1 MSKGRILSKSPCNA
15 DLFEGKAHEKL
26 AKTIADEI
34 VSDENCT
41 IIGIDGGWGS
51 GKSNLVGMVEK
62 YLTRENSETKD
73 KYHFFTY
80 DAWGHQND
88 LPRRS
93 ILEELTSDITQGPN
107 ALLAESTWKQRL
119 DNLLAK
125 RKKTKTKT
133 VPSLNFAIVTIALLT
148 AFTPM
153 INAIAEK
160 FPSQLGRLI
169 FTIAIYLIPIVIIV
183 CKQIRSLKMHGQEI
197 NCENFFTELFL
208 LYKDK
213 VTENEKFETIS
224 EREPSTKQFKD
235 WMNDI
240 NKDIK
245 SKDKH
250 LVIVFDNMDRL
261 PKQKVQELWS
271 AIHSF
276 FSETYYSNIKVI
288 VPFDRLHIRNAFQSE
303 NLADKNE
310 NKVKVYGDDF
320 INKTFYIVYHV
331 APPILS
337 GWKHYFEYQWNNAFG
352 NDYPLD
358 NAVLQIYD
366 MMTEEHSPRKIV
378 AFINEFVTIK
388 SVCDDSIPERYIAL
402 FIFGRSEISLNP
414 MKQILSPSYLGSLEF
429 MYKDDKN
436 MAEYMSSLYYQLPVK
451 DAVDIVYTRHFTK
464 ELDDNNPESI
474 QQMRA
479 SGNSKFFAILDRAIA
494 QVNNTENATLA
505 LHTVFE
511 DETNAQIK
519 NIWECLYVKDK
530 VVRGEIIKYKPYH
543 KVLLLHIHNKS
554 EYINDLISAYHAAF
568 RDDSDVKEYIK
579 GIDDLAEIEEVNLYD
594 MLESLDKAI
603 SPNQF
608 ITLVEEVGEDYN
620 QYGLTCNDDMLSKF
634 LCEQDVNAW
643 GTLKILPYLDKQEY
657 PLATFEAKIEES
669 LQASSLG
676 VEQAKILFTRL
687 KELKKNSRI
696 NYKVYFPNS
705 TLDVMFNNAKD
716 DFKYDLIAMRL
727 SAFEEFS
734 STQNNYFNTY
744 LNNPKDE
751 DIFKVAK
758 VSNKYVSYGD
768 LLLRLDKF
776 HNPFVKSLCKYLTIN
791 KGGVQSMNIIAVA
804 KKFKMILD
812 NSDITANELFFRMND
827 WKQFKSNIKE
837 SDISSIPFA
846 FFKAA
851 KEVDCELSE
860 YVLDLATKYM
870 QSVSQNEWSE
880 YIKKGDNMQFNLIK
894 LHHPTKIQPF
904 FDAFKSIMKSYANGE
919 SSDCIDKAMVESVI
933 DICLDMNHEVKRLFM
948 DIRDIFINSGITCEK
963 LKYFGNWLFKYA
975 DLEHTL
981 GCLDKILP
989 SELLDDN
996 DIILMM
1002 EHNKDVV
1009 KGMVEHAA
1017 DSSEFISKLESML
1030 QGNKKD
1036 NDNLKNL
1043 CAFLDVEIGETK

>member
-1 MSKGRILSKSPCNA
+1 MSKGIILSKSPCNA

-62 YLTRENSETKD
+62 YLTGGNSETKD

-93 ILEELTSDITQGPN
+93 ILEELTSDITQGTN
-107 ALLAESTWKQRL
+107 ALLAENTWKQRL

-133 VPSLNFAIVTIALLT
+133 VPSLNFAIVTIALMT

-153 INAIAEK
+153 INAIAEEI
-160 FPSQLGRLI
+160 PYQCGRLF
-169 FTIAIYLIPIVIIV
+169 FTIAIYLIPIAFIV
-183 CKQIRSLKMHGQEI
+183 YKQRCSLKKHGQEF

-213 VTENEKFETIS
+213 VIENEKFETIS

-245 SKDKH
+245 SKDKY
-250 LVIVFDNMDRL
+250 LIIVFDNMDRL

-451 DAVDIVYTRHFTK
+451 EAVDIVYTRHFTK

-474 QQMRA
+474 KQMKTA
-479 SGNSKFFAILDRAIA
+479 SNSKFFAILDRAIA

-505 LHTVFE
+505 LQTVFE

-519 NIWECLYVKDK
+519 NIWECLYEKDK
-530 VVRGEIIKYKPYH
+530 LVRGEIIKYEPYH
-543 KVLLLHIHNKS
+543 KVLLTHINNKS
-554 EYINDLISAYHAAF
+554 EYINDLIRAYLAAF
-568 RDDSDVKEYIK
+568 KEESDINEYIN
-579 GIDDLAEIEEVNLYD
+579 GIDDLAEVEDVDLYS
-594 MLESLDKAI
+594 MLENLHNVV
-603 SPNQF
+603 SPEQF
-608 ITLVEEVGEDYN
+608 VVLVKVTKKEYKR
-620 QYGLTCNDDMLSKF
+620 YGLYCNDATLSDF
-634 LCEQDVNAW
+634 MSNQDVNFW
-643 GTLKILPYLDKQEY
+643 EELTILPYLDRKEY
-657 PLATFEAKIEES
+657 PLGSFKSKIEDG
-669 LQASSLG
+669 LKANNLR
-676 VEQAKILFTRL
+676 VETAKILFARL
-687 KELKKNSRI
+687 KEIKTDSII
-696 NYKVYFPNS
+696 NYKDYFQNNI
-705 TLDVMFNNAKD
+705 LDNLFHNAKD
-716 DFKYDLIAMRL
+716 EFRYDLISMRL
-727 SAFEEFS
+727 SAFADFAGS
-734 STQNNYFNTY
+734 NNFLNSY
-744 LNNPKDE
+744 LNTNIEE
-751 DIFKVAK
+751 DVIEVAK
-758 VSNKYVSYGD
+758 VSNRYVCYGD
-768 LLLRLDKF
+768 LLLHLDMF
-776 HNPFVKSLCKYLTIN
+776 HNPFVKALCKYHTN
-791 KGGVQSMNIIAVA
+791 NQVSVQSMNFIEVA
-804 KKFKMILD
+804 KKFEMILN
-812 NSDITANELFFRMND
+812 NSDITASEMFLRMND
-827 WKQFKSNIKE
+827 RKQYKSNIKE
-837 SDISSIPFA
+837 SDISSLPFA
-846 FFKAA
+846 FFEAA
-851 KEVDCELSE
+851 KEVDCELST
-860 YVLDLATKYM
+860 YVLGLATKYM
-870 QSVSQNEWSE
+870 QSLSQDEWKE
-880 YIKKGDNMQFNLIK
+880 YINIGDNMQFKLIK

-933 DICLDMNHEVKRLFM
+933 DICLDMNHDVKRLFK

-975 DLEHTL
+975 NLEHKL

-1002 EHNKDVV
+1002 EQNKDVV

-1017 DSSEFISKLESML
+1017 DSSEFTSKLESML
-1030 QGNKKD
+1030 KGNKK
-1036 NDNLKNL
+1036 NNENLKNL
-1043 CAFLDVEIGETK
+1043 CAFLDIEIGETK

>member
-62 YLTRENSETKD
+62 CLAEGNSETKD

-119 DNLLAK
+119 DNLIAK

-133 VPSLNFAIVTIALLT
+133 VPSLNFAIVTIALMT

-169 FTIAIYLIPIVIIV
+169 FTITIYLIPIVIIV
-183 CKQIRSLKMHGQEI
+183 CNQIRSLKMHGQEI

-276 FSETYYSNIKVI
+276 FSETFYSNIKVI
-288 VPFDRLHIRNAFQSE
+288 VPFDRQHIRNAFQSE
-303 NLADKNE
+303 NIADNDK

-337 GWKHYFEYQWNNAFG
+337 GWKQYFEYQWNNAFG
-352 NDYPLD
+352 YDYPLD

-388 SVCDDSIPERYIAL
+388 SICDDSIPERYIAL
-402 FIFGRSEISLNP
+402 FIFGRSEISEKP
-414 MKQILSPSYLGSLEF
+414 MEQILSPSYLGSLEF
-429 MYKDDKN
+429 MYKEDKE
-436 MAEYMSSLYYQLPVK
+436 MAGYMSSLFYQLPVN
-451 DAVDIVYTRHFTK
+451 DAIDIIYSRHFTK
-464 ELDDNNPESI
+464 ELDENNPESI
-474 QQMRA
+474 KQMRA
-479 SGNSKFFAILDRAIA
+479 SGNAKFFAILDRAIA
-494 QVNNTENATLA
+494 QVNNTENAAIA
-505 LHTVFE
+505 LQTVFE
-511 DETNAQIK
+511 NETNSQIQ
-519 NIWECLYVKDK
+519 NLWECLYVKDK
-530 VVRGEIIKYKPYH
+530 VVREEISKYVPYH
-543 KVLLLHIHNKS
+543 KVILSHIHDKS
-554 EYINDLISAYHAAF
+554 EYINELISAYLAAF
-568 RDDSDVKEYIK
+568 KEESDINEYIN
-579 GIDDLAEIEEVNLYD
+579 GIDDLAEVEDVDLYS
-594 MLESLDKAI
+594 MLENLHNVV
-603 SPNQF
+603 SPEQF
-608 ITLVEEVGEDYN
+608 VVLVKVTKKEYKR
-620 QYGLTCNDDMLSKF
+620 YGLYCNDATLSDF
-634 LCEQDVNAW
+634 MSNQDVNFW
-643 GTLKILPYLDKQEY
+643 KELTILPYLDRKEY
-657 PLATFEAKIEES
+657 PLGSFKSKIEDGLKANNLS
-669 LQASSLG
+669 
-676 VEQAKILFTRL
+676 VETAKILFARL
-687 KELKKNSRI
+687 KEIKTDSRI
-696 NYKVYFPNS
+696 NYKDYFQNNI
-705 TLDVMFNNAKD
+705 LDNLFHNAKD
-716 DFKYDLIAMRL
+716 EFRYDLIAMRL
-727 SAFEEFS
+727 SAFADFAGS
-734 STQNNYFNTY
+734 NNFLNSY
-744 LNNPKDE
+744 LNTNIEE
-751 DIFKVAK
+751 DVIEVAK
-758 VSNKYVSYGD
+758 VSNRYVCYGD
-768 LLLRLDKF
+768 LLLHLDRF
-776 HNPFVKSLCKYLTIN
+776 HNPFVKALCKYHTLNRI
-791 KGGVQSMNIIAVA
+791 GMQVMSIALVA
-804 KKFKMILD
+804 KKFDIILD
-812 NSDITANELFFRMND
+812 NSDISASELFTRMNCWNSFMD
-827 WKQFKSNIKE
+827 EIKE
-837 SDISSIPFA
+837 SDIEIIPIS
-846 FFKAA
+846 FFESAIDT
-851 KEVDCELSE
+851 ECELSS
-860 YVLDLATKYM
+860 YVLKLATNYLK
-870 QSVSQNEWSE
+870 SISQDEWMSYLE
-880 YIKKGDNMQFNLIK
+880 TDDNMQFNLIK
-894 LHHPTKIQPF
+894 LYHPEKIQPF
-904 FDAFKSIMKSYANGE
+904 FDAFKTIMKSYANGVSAE
-919 SSDCIDKAMVESVI
+919 
-933 DICLDMNHEVKRLFM
+933 CLDKTQAESIIGICIGMSHDVKRLFM
-948 DIRDIFINSGITCEK
+948 DIRDIFLNSSITIEK

-975 DLEHTL
+975 NLDHKA

-1002 EHNKDVV
+1002 EQNKDVV
-1009 KGMVEHAA
+1009 KGMVEYAA
-1017 DSSEFISKLESML
+1017 DTSEFTSKLESML
-1030 QGNKKD
+1030 KGNKKN
-1036 NDNLKNL
+1036 NDNLKSL
-1043 CAFLDVEIGETK
+1043 CAFLDIEIGETK